1 MAGNQRE
8 MRKKELKAKKDRK
21 NKTIIWIIIAIVVA
35 VLIVMKV
42 CEININTVK
51 EHFTDSSGK
60 LSISQNVEKNNF
72 SYNLDS
78 SQNVTV
84 KNINNKLGV
93 LTPSTFTVIDTKKAV
108 AKYTF
113 DHGYSNPVIKTSGIY
128 SLLVDQG
135 STKMRLDN
143 TSENVYENEL
153 KGNILCGD
161 VAKNGNTVL
170 ATLCGDVAKNG
181 NTVLATL
188 SGDKLCNVTVYNKSL
203 DKKMSYD
210 LDYGYIVDI
219 AINNS
224 GSKIAFVALNSKNAQ
239 LKAKL
244 YTMNVGTSEPK
255 AILDLPN
262 CNVLELKYNSDNL
275 YVVADDYI
283 GIVSNQKKL
292 KTVFECGKI
301 NTVCY
306 TFTPNDELVLAYNDY
321 SNSTENKLVRV
332 RAGGNTKSE
341 TTVNGNIRYISASP
355 SVVSVLTDSN
365 IVTYSLGNMKQKK
378 RVSVDDSV
386 KSICQMG
393 STVFIHRQSL
403 IERNESDK

>member
-60 LSISQNVEKNNF
+60 LSISQNVDKNNF

-161 VAKNGNTVL
+161 VAKNGNT
-170 ATLCGDVAKNG
+170 A
-181 NTVLATL
+181 LATL

-210 LDYGYIVDI
+210 FDYGYIIDI

-224 GSKIAFVALNSKNAQ
+224 GSKIAFVALN
-239 LKAKL
+239 
-244 YTMNVGTSEPK
+244 
-255 AILDLPN
+255 
-262 CNVLELKYNSDNL
+262 YNSDNL

-393 STVFIHRQSL
+393 SAVFIHRQSL

>member
-1 MAGNQRE
+1 
-8 MRKKELKAKKDRK
+8 
-21 NKTIIWIIIAIVVA
+21 
-35 VLIVMKV
+35 
-42 CEININTVK
+42 
-51 EHFTDSSGK
+51 
-60 LSISQNVEKNNF
+60 
-72 SYNLDS
+72 
-78 SQNVTV
+78 
-84 KNINNKLGV
+84 
-93 LTPSTFTVIDTKKAV
+93 
-108 AKYTF
+108 
-113 DHGYSNPVIKTSGIY
+113 
-128 SLLVDQG
+128 
-135 STKMRLDN
+135 
-143 TSENVYENEL
+143 
-153 KGNILCGD
+153 
-161 VAKNGNTVL
+161 
-170 ATLCGDVAKNG
+170 
-181 NTVLATL
+181 
-188 SGDKLCNVTVYNKSL
+188 
-203 DKKMSYD
+203 
-210 LDYGYIVDI
+210 
-219 AINNS
+219 
-224 GSKIAFVALNSKNAQ
+224 
-239 LKAKL
+239 
-244 YTMNVGTSEPK
+244 MNVGTSEPK

>member
-1 MAGNQRE
+1 M
-8 MRKKELKAKKDRK
+8 
-21 NKTIIWIIIAIVVA
+21 
-35 VLIVMKV
+35 
-42 CEININTVK
+42 
-51 EHFTDSSGK
+51 
-60 LSISQNVEKNNF
+60 
-72 SYNLDS
+72 
-78 SQNVTV
+78 
-84 KNINNKLGV
+84 
-93 LTPSTFTVIDTKKAV
+93 
-108 AKYTF
+108 
-113 DHGYSNPVIKTSGIY
+113 
-128 SLLVDQG
+128 
-135 STKMRLDN
+135 
-143 TSENVYENEL
+143 
-153 KGNILCGD
+153 
-161 VAKNGNTVL
+161 
-170 ATLCGDVAKNG
+170 
-181 NTVLATL
+181 LATL

-306 TFTPNDELVLAYNDY
+306 SLLLMTSLFWLITITAILRKINL
-321 SNSTENKLVRV
+321 
-332 RAGGNTKSE
+332 SE
-341 TTVNGNIRYISASP
+341 
-355 SVVSVLTDSN
+355 
-365 IVTYSLGNMKQKK
+365 
-378 RVSVDDSV
+378 
-386 KSICQMG
+386 
-393 STVFIHRQSL
+393 
-403 IERNESDK
+403 

>member
-60 LSISQNVEKNNF
+60 LSISQNVDKNNF

-161 VAKNGNTVL
+161 VAKNGNT
-170 ATLCGDVAKNG
+170 A
-181 NTVLATL
+181 LATL

-210 LDYGYIVDI
+210 FDYGYIIDI

-262 CNVLELKYNSDNL
+262 CNVLDLKYNSDNL

-393 STVFIHRQSL
+393 SAVFLSL
-403 IERNESDK
+403 IHI

>member
-161 VAKNGNTVL
+161 VAKNGNT
-170 ATLCGDVAKNG
+170 A
-181 NTVLATL
+181 LATL
-188 SGDKLCNVTVYNKSL
+188 SRDKLCNVTVYNKSL

-244 YTMNVGTSEPK
+244 YTINVGTSEPK

>member
-1 MAGNQRE
+1 M
-8 MRKKELKAKKDRK
+8 
-21 NKTIIWIIIAIVVA
+21 
-35 VLIVMKV
+35 
-42 CEININTVK
+42 
-51 EHFTDSSGK
+51 
-60 LSISQNVEKNNF
+60 
-72 SYNLDS
+72 
-78 SQNVTV
+78 TV

-153 KGNILCGD
+153 KGNI
-161 VAKNGNTVL
+161 
-170 ATLCGDVAKNG
+170 LCGDVAKNG

-378 RVSVDDSV
+378 RASVDDSV

-393 STVFIHRQSL
+393 SAVFIHRQSL